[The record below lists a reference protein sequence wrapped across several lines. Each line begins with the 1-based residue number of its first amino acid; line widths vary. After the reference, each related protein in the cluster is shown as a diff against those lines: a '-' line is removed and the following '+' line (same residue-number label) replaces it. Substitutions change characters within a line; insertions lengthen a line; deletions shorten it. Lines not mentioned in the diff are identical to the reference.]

1 MAVKESSFSLGSII
15 QVAVIDLTGLLPL
28 GATERPLYGIAQSDG
43 SVALQ
48 VAIVSGGSGGGASN
62 TVAATAAGTSAT
74 TANPIQGVTGGVPV
88 NVAITSGG
96 GASNTVA
103 ATAAGT
109 SATTANPIQGV
120 TGGVPVTVAIVSNS
134 TTSNTAIYTAAGTTS
149 TNANPIQG
157 VTGGVPVPVSISG
170 GSFNTVA
177 ATAAGTT
184 ATTAN
189 PIQGVTGG
197 VPVPVIGIFWQTTQP
212 ISIATMP
219 ALVASTAAIGQIGGK
234 TATVDVALTVTAA
247 AYATGQIVGGLITFS
262 NALLTAG
269 TGILQSI
276 VIKCKSIQT
285 TGFKLYL
292 FKSNPTNSTWTDKTT
307 PAINVADIP
316 FLTAVRTLAS
326 PDSSL
331 GTHTLYVDDGIGK
344 VLTPGSTTMYGI
356 LFATGAPTFASTS
369 DVTVSIGIL
378 QD

>member
-15 QVAVIDLTGLLPL
+15 QVAVIDLTGLLPH

-48 VAIVSGGSGGGASN
+48 VAIVSGGSGGGGGGP
-62 TVAATAAGTSAT
+62 VAPTNAGTSAT

-120 TGGVPVTVAIVSNS
+120 TGGVPVPVSISGGSFNTVA
-134 TTSNTAIYTAAGTTS
+134 ATAAGTTA
-149 TNANPIQG
+149 TTANPIQG

-197 VPVPVIGIFWQTTQP
+197 VPVPVSGVFWQTTQP

-219 ALVASTAAIGQIGGK
+219 ALVTSTAAIGQIGGK
-234 TATVDVALTVTAA
+234 TATVEVALTVTAA

>member
-1 MAVKESSFSLGSII
+1 LFVRPLIKAHRLFLLALIEANMAVKESSFSLGSIV
-15 QVAVIDLTGLLPL
+15 QVAVIDLTGLLPR
-28 GATERPLYGIAQSDG
+28 GATQRPLYGVVQTDG

-48 VAIVSGGSGGGASN
+48 VAVVSGGSGGGGGGP
-62 TVAATAAGTSAT
+62 VAPTAAGTTAT

-109 SATTANPIQGV
+109 
-120 TGGVPVTVAIVSNS
+120 
-134 TTSNTAIYTAAGTTS
+134 
-149 TNANPIQG
+149 
-157 VTGGVPVPVSISG
+157 
-170 GSFNTVA
+170 
-177 ATAAGTT
+177 T

-197 VPVPVIGIFWQTTQP
+197 VAVNVAITSGGGVSNTVVATAAGTSATTANPVQFVTGGVPFSVTGVFWQTTQP

-219 ALVASTAAIGQIGGK
+219 ALVASTAAIGQVGGK
-234 TATVDVALTVTAA
+234 TVSIDVALTVTAA

-262 NALLTAG
+262 GALLAAG

-276 VIKCKSIQT
+276 TIKCKSVQT

-307 PAINVADIP
+307 PAINAADIP
-316 FLTAVRTLAS
+316 YLTAVRTLAS

-344 VLTPGSTTMYGI
+344 VIAPGATTMYGI

-369 DVTVSIGIL
+369 DVIVSIGIL